1 MYSFFTRLQIVYIK
15 YQQDLSISFPF
26 RTFTRH
32 LYWYHNLRIAI
43 HTMKNILIALL
54 LFGFTSP
61 MRAQNPSDAQL
72 EDLGRGVTAIP
83 GQSNGMFVSW
93 RLLATDT
100 KSTTF
105 DLLRNGSAIATDIN
119 TTTCY
124 ADATGTSGH
133 TYQVVTKVNGEAVDT
148 TEAIVPWSDYFY
160 QLHLDLPTASGC
172 TYTPGD
178 CSAGDVD
185 GDGEYEII
193 VKWDPSNAKD
203 NSQGGTTGNVFLD
216 CYKVNWAAGG
226 AKATPEKLWRIDLGV
241 NIRAGAHYTQFMV
254 YDFDGD
260 GRAEMMCKT
269 APGSKDGLGEYVST
283 AATDS
288 KIQSCNNSK
297 NWRNNDGRIDG
308 GYEFL
313 TVFEGFSGRAIHTVF
328 YKPNRNATTAGTE
341 STGTF
346 NWDDRSGKTDK
357 ASYGNRGERY
367 LAAVAHLDGIDKN
380 AYGIFSRGYYTYA
393 YIWAVGFD
401 GTQLSDKWYH
411 SSHNKNQY
419 KVTDAEGNTKTYT
432 PGAPTGKSDG
442 SRTMYG
448 NGNHNLSIGD
458 VDGDGCD
465 EVIWGAAALDNDGKL
480 LYSTGFG
487 HGDAMH
493 LADHN
498 PDRPGLELFHI
509 HEGSPYGWDLHDAG
523 TGAILFKASGSSDN
537 GRGIAAQ
544 LSSTDRGSYFSSSN
558 DKQQRSAV
566 TGKIASNGTTS
577 MNFRIFWD
585 GDLQEELFDGGKIDN
600 WNGTGTTRI
609 YINGKN
615 PYDYNASSTCNGSKS
630 TPNLQADLFGDWREE
645 IILWCSDDSKTLN
658 VFTTNLPTSFRVPTL
673 MHDHTYRMGIA
684 WQNVAYNQPPHIGY
698 YLPDLFVSTLT
709 LDETS
714 GPIDQTIELGDS
726 IQPIIYHYT
735 NASNALCLGVTSYGL
750 KHIIDKESQT
760 ITLHGTPTKEGK
772 AKYTIKLSGNPI
784 DSNATATG
792 IITIN
797 TPSSIEHADATSTS
811 KAIFD
816 LFGRRIENP
825 RSGIYIIDG
834 QKVMIR

>member
-1 MYSFFTRLQIVYIK
+1 M
-15 YQQDLSISFPF
+15 
-26 RTFTRH
+26 RH
-32 LYWYHNLRIAI
+32 
-43 HTMKNILIALL
+43 ILFALFL
-54 LFGFTSP
+54 LGITSP
-61 MRAQNPSDAQL
+61 MRAQSLPDAQL
-72 EDLGRGVTAIP
+72 ENLGRGVTAIP
-83 GQSNGMFVSW
+83 GQSNGMLVSW
-93 RLLATDT
+93 RFLATDT

-105 DLLRNGSAIATDIN
+105 DLLRNGNIIAADIS
-119 TTTCY
+119 TATCY
-124 ADATGTSGH
+124 ADATGTSNH

-148 TEAIVPWSDYFY
+148 TEAITPWSDYFY

-172 TYTPGD
+172 TYTPSD
-178 CSAGDVD
+178 CSTGDVD

-203 NSQGGTTGNVFLD
+203 NSQGGITSNVFLD
-216 CYKVNWAAGG
+216 CYKVDWTAGG
-226 AKATPEKLWRIDLGV
+226 AEATPEKLWRIDLGV

-260 GRAEMMCKT
+260 GRAEMMCKA
-269 APGSKDGLGEYVST
+269 APGSKDGLGKYVSE

-297 NWRNNDGRIDG
+297 NWRNSDGRIDG

-313 TVFEGFSGRAIHTVF
+313 TVFEGLTGRAIHTVF
-328 YKPNRNATTAGTE
+328 YKPNRNATTTGTE
-341 STGTF
+341 SAGTF

-411 SSHNKNQY
+411 SSHSTTQY
-419 KVTDAEGNTKTYT
+419 KVTDSEGNTKAYT
-432 PGAPTGKSDG
+432 PGVPTGKSDG

-465 EVIWGAAALDNDGKL
+465 EVIWGAAALDNDGTL

-498 PDRPGLELFHI
+498 PDHPGLELFQI

-523 TGAILFKASGSSDN
+523 TGEILFKASGSSDN

-566 TGKIASNGTTS
+566 TGKVASTGTTS

-585 GDLQEELFDGGKIDN
+585 GDLQDELFDGGKIDN
-600 WNGTGTTRI
+600 WDGTGTTRI

-645 IILWCSDDSKTLN
+645 IILWCSNDSKTLN
-658 VFTTNLPTSFRVPTL
+658 VFTTNLPTTFRVPTL

-698 YLPDLFVSTLT
+698 YLPDVFISTLT

-735 NASNALCLGVTSYGL
+735 NATNALCLGVTSYGL
-750 KHIIDKESQT
+750 KHIIDRENQT
-760 ITLHGTPTKEGK
+760 IILYGTPTKAGN
-772 AKYTIKLSGNPI
+772 AKYTIKLSGNQVN
-784 DSNATATG
+784 SNATATG
-792 IITIN
+792 TITIN
-797 TPSSIEHADATSTS
+797 DPTSVGHAEEVSTS
-811 KAIFD
+811 KVFYD
-816 LFGRRIENP
+816 LFGRRVENP
-825 RSGIYIIDG
+825 KNGVYILNG
-834 QKVMIR
+834 QKVMVQ